1 MSWPLNRIQ
10 HFFSVLTARFVNLG
24 PAAEGNNNGLIEL
37 ARQTDPILCFG
48 RHALVSVRHSRRKS
62 VEQKA
67 RRQVTGLIWGGKGS
81 NLLVPTAPL
90 EAASPRSSL
99 RQLAV
104 NAVSCVVLCSAAH
117 NAVPGAGARERAPVG
132 ASRGSPSVSL
142 CGDLDGSDRTR

>member
-81 NLLVPTAPL
+81 NLLVPTARWRQH
-90 EAASPRSSL
+90 PRGHPCVSSL
-99 RQLAV
+99 STPSL
-104 NAVSCVVLCSAAH
+104 VSSF
-117 NAVPGAGARERAPVG
+117 ARRLIMP
-132 ASRGSPSVSL
+132 SRGQGLASGLRSEHPE
-142 CGDLDGSDRTR
+142 DLLQCPY